1 MGTVTST
8 PMTCLFQQTMAR
20 PPAGHLAQ
28 RTRWPRR
35 ACHRGCVLSAKI
47 RNVTMYTSTP
57 VFRPSK
63 PPTLSAIAV
72 GLAAFHIALLW
83 AALVVGSVGSDRAV
97 LQSILA
103 SYGGAV
109 AGLSGFATVYLT
121 SGRSLAAL
129 GLRRVPAPWLFL
141 AVGLGA
147 GGFGASILIQDL
159 YRNVFGFSEADT
171 QAVLHVAMQSG
182 IFPFA
187 LAFVGGAILTPI
199 GEDFLFR
206 GVIANALNKYGLWAG
221 VGLSALIFGI
231 VHQLDSFSCLQPL
244 WA

>member
-1 MGTVTST
+1 
-8 PMTCLFQQTMAR
+8 
-20 PPAGHLAQ
+20 
-28 RTRWPRR
+28 
-35 ACHRGCVLSAKI
+35 
-47 RNVTMYTSTP
+47 MYTSTP
-57 VFRPSK
+57 VFRTNK

-97 LQSILA
+97 LQSVVA

-109 AGLSGFATVYLT
+109 AGLSGFAAVYLT

-129 GLRRVPAPWLFL
+129 GLRRVSAPWLFL

-159 YRNVFGFSEADT
+159 YRTVFGFSEADT

-182 IFPFA
+182 ILPCA

-199 GEDFLFR
+199 GEEFLFR

-231 VHQLDSFSCLQPL
+231 VHGLGVILLLATLMGLIAGL
-244 WA
+244 WFRATGSVWPCVVLHGVYNGLHSISSALGSASLP